1 MKRTALSPKP
11 GELSIFHNVARA
23 LTSELDLD
31 SILRAIMRQME
42 QFFRP
47 EQWSLL
53 IVDEARQ
60 DLFYAVVVGSTEADL
75 RDVRVKMGEGL
86 AGWVAENGETL
97 IIPESAEDPRLT
109 ASAERRFRIRSAICM
124 PLRSRQKTLGV
135 IQLFNCKVETLA
147 DETISFLHLL
157 CDYAAIAIENAHA
170 VERIQEL
177 TITDDCTGL
186 YNQRQ
191 LYRML
196 KAECGEGKKPQCQ
209 FSLVFIDLDHFKQV
223 NDTHGHLVGSR
234 LLAEIGNALK
244 SKCRLIDFA
253 FRYGGD
259 EFVLLLPQTSKDN
272 ALNVARRLH
281 KMIRENKWLESEGL
295 NIKVT
300 TSLGVASYPVDSRS
314 KEGLLHLADEA
325 MYLVKNT
332 SRDSVA
338 AANVGV
344 LPDTVA
350 KSKFAE

>member
-1 MKRTALSPKP
+1 MKTTALSPKP

-60 DLFYAVVVGSTEADL
+60 DLFYAVVVGRTEADL

-109 ASAERRFRIRSAICM
+109 ESAERRFRIRSAICM

-209 FSLVFIDLDHFKQV
+209 FSLVFIDLDHFKRI
-223 NDTHGHLVGSR
+223 NDEHGHLIGSK
-234 LLAEIGNALK
+234 LLAEFGQAV
-244 SKCRLIDFA
+244 RLQLRGVDA
-253 FRYGGD
+253 VFRYGGD
-259 EFVLLLPQTSKDN
+259 EFIVLLHGADKAEAEQI
-272 ALNVARRLH
+272 ARKLHRTLRSRTFRVGDRLEVS
-281 KMIRENKWLESEGL
+281 IRASY
-295 NIKVT
+295 
-300 TSLGVASYPVDSRS
+300 GVATWPTDAGDLHELIRAADS
-314 KEGLLHLADEA
+314 A
-325 MYLVKNT
+325 MYCVKGST
-332 SRDSVA
+332 RDGVA
-338 AANVGV
+338 
-344 LPDTVA
+344 T
-350 KSKFAE
+350 AEALRAGR